1 MQDHLEQLH
10 AKALGLRSTALSNES
25 TSRSPSTT
33 CFHGGKTSRS
43 PCPCP
48 APPRSLNAHSP
59 VCCVPLG
66 PVSPPA
72 TTRGASAAGVR
83 RAWSSEEWAGGGD
96 GRGRSA
102 ARAGRRKRARRLCL
116 RQVRI
121 GAVRVR
127 SVRATLGTAAFG
139 TQGVWHG
146 KGQRCQGPAWVLPRA
161 PLTCARV
168 SSTLPLTPTLASDTA
183 SEAAGDE
190 RASASAS
197 VLVLPARA
205 PVAWTPTSEP
215 TSAERATLAAPLPF
229 MVLRPKRAGSTPTS
243 CDMSVAAG
251 SAWLHGSGARTCAAR
266 SARTSSCSTARAW
279 SLKKPDWPSSWLS
292 VAILFMRAAVSPS
305 GSKRA

>member
-1 MQDHLEQLH
+1 MVVREGWGRQL
-10 AKALGLRSTALSNES
+10 AK
-25 TSRSPSTT
+25 
-33 CFHGGKTSRS
+33 
-43 PCPCP
+43 
-48 APPRSLNAHSP
+48 PR
-59 VCCVPLG
+59 G
-66 PVSPPA
+66 
-72 TTRGASAAGVR
+72 
-83 RAWSSEEWAGGGD
+83 
-96 GRGRSA
+96 A
-102 ARAGRRKRARRLCL
+102 ARAGRRERARRLCL
-116 RQVRI
+116 RQVRV
-121 GAVRVR
+121 GVVRVR
-127 SVRATLGTAAFG
+127 SVRATVGTAACG

-161 PLTCARV
+161 RLACARV

-190 RASASAS
+190 RASVSAAVS

-215 TSAERATLAAPLPF
+215 TSAERATLAPPLPF

-251 SAWLHGSGARTCAAR
+251 SAWPHGSGARTCAAR

-292 VAILFMRAAVSPS
+292 VAILFWLEL
-305 GSKRA
+305 G